1 MQFATNGNDER
12 FEAGPEAPRVAKC
25 PECGYTVTLRG
36 RKQFGRNG
44 DKTWFYRHKQGF
56 PKTCSLRSGPPGR

>member
-25 PECGYTVTLRG
+25 PERGYPVTLRG
-36 RKQFGRNG
+36 RKQFGRNA
-44 DKTWFYRHKQGF
+44 DKT
-56 PKTCSLRSGPPGR
+56 

>member
-12 FEAGPEAPRVAKC
+12 FEAGPEAPKVAKC
-25 PECGYTVTLRG
+25 PECGYPVTLRG

-44 DKTWFYRHKQGF
+44 RAYSGEARYRALLASR
-56 PKTCSLRSGPPGR
+56 TL

>member
-12 FEAGPEAPRVAKC
+12 FEAGLEAPKAAKC

-36 RKQFGRNG
+36 RKQFGRYG

-56 PKTCSLRSGPPGR
+56 PKTCPLCSGRSGR